1 MADSTMHID
10 ANGTTQTRSTAFL
23 RGFIEA
29 AAGLLDIF
37 RASAIQRSR
46 GTPEDDARELLGD
59 VEEIA
64 QDFHAVLSG
73 IESTSKE

>member
-10 ANGTTQTRSTAFL
+10 ANGITQTRSTTFL
-23 RGFIEA
+23 RGFIEG

-37 RASAIQRSR
+37 RARTIQRSR

-73 IESTSKE
+73 IESTSKK